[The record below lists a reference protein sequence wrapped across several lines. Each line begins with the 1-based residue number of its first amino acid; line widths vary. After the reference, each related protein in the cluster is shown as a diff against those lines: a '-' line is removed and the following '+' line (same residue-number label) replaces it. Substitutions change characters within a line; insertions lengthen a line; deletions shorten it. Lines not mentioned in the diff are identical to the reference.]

1 MSKRPALIIFDCDGV
16 LIDSEGPASAVCAV
30 AVMELGW
37 TMTSEEALRTFM
49 GMRIADMPAI
59 IERHTGRAVPGG
71 WVDDMRGRLI
81 AALDTQSALI
91 PGAREAVEDVVA
103 AGLPYRVASNSS
115 HDEMTVKFARTG
127 LTALMAGRM
136 HSARDVGVGKPAP
149 DVFLAAA
156 LAEGVDPAD
165 CLVIEDSVL
174 GVRAAVAAGMPVLG
188 LDLHGDGAAL
198 AAAGATPIRSLA
210 ALRERL
216 AGV

>member
-30 AVMELGW
+30 AVTELGW
-37 TMTSEEALRTFM
+37 IMTSDEALHTFM
-49 GMRIADMPAI
+49 GMRIADMPVI
-59 IERHTGRAVPGG
+59 IERHTGRAVPPG

-91 PGAREAVEDVVA
+91 PGAREAVEAVVA

-127 LTALMAGRM
+127 LTTLMAGRM

-156 LAEGVDPAD
+156 LAEGVEPAD

-198 AAAGATPIRSLA
+198 AAAGATPIRSLT
-210 ALRERL
+210 ALCERL

>member
-30 AVMELGW
+30 AVTELGW
-37 TMTSEEALRTFM
+37 TMTSEEALGTFM

-59 IERHTGRAVPGG
+59 IERHTGRAVPAG

-81 AALDTQSALI
+81 AALDTQSVLI
-91 PGAREAVEDVVA
+91 PGAREAIEDVVA
-103 AGLPYRVASNSS
+103 ACLPYRVASNSS

-156 LAEGVDPAD
+156 LAEGVEPAD